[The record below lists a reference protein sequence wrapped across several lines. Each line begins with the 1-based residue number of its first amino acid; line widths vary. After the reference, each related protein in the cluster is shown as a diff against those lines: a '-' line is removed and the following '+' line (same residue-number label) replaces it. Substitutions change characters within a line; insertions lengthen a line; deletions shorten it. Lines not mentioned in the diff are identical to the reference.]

1 VPGCRLVVLAMREAA
16 SHLILKRV
24 LPVLAASI
32 FLTLALLP
40 SAADAACVNG
50 RCPTGEDDDCDRKVD
65 VTITITVVPDEAGT
79 IEVDGVELES
89 SAFVRTQGDIVEL
102 EAIPASGYEFDSWS
116 GSLTSTDNPL
126 ETPFYNNK
134 SITAHFVS
142 EKEEPDSVRDDES
155 ALIVHIP
162 KGTTA
167 LDADGH
173 EVTDV
178 SVDMK
183 RPHDVPADRVIVGQ
197 VYDLEPDGATFDP
210 PLPVVLPYDPEEL
223 RDGVREDELR
233 IAYYDGATNTWV
245 ELPSVVDEDDMMVTA
260 DVRHLTEFSI
270 MAPKPEPSALPLMAP
285 GFSISSLTVA
295 PKEPRAGDTVTV
307 SVVARYDGSD
317 AEGSSAL
324 VLSLNGEVV
333 QEASITLNR
342 GESRTAE
349 FTVSPLDEATYNVDV
364 SGLGGTFAVA
374 AAAPPEALSRAVALA
389 EEDSFA
395 RPSLSLPGW
404 LALDWHPTA
413 LISGAVVLAL
423 LLFLPLLRRRYLRYH
438 YDI

>member
-1 VPGCRLVVLAMREAA
+1 
-16 SHLILKRV
+16 
-24 LPVLAASI
+24 
-32 FLTLALLP
+32 
-40 SAADAACVNG
+40 
-50 RCPTGEDDDCDRKVD
+50 
-65 VTITITVVPDEAGT
+65 
-79 IEVDGVELES
+79 
-89 SAFVRTQGDIVEL
+89 
-102 EAIPASGYEFDSWS
+102 
-116 GSLTSTDNPL
+116 
-126 ETPFYNNK
+126 
-134 SITAHFVS
+134 
-142 EKEEPDSVRDDES
+142 
-155 ALIVHIP
+155 
-162 KGTTA
+162 
-167 LDADGH
+167 
-173 EVTDV
+173 
-178 SVDMK
+178 
-183 RPHDVPADRVIVGQ
+183 
-197 VYDLEPDGATFDP
+197 
-210 PLPVVLPYDPEEL
+210 
-223 RDGVREDELR
+223 
-233 IAYYDGATNTWV
+233 
-245 ELPSVVDEDDMMVTA
+245 VDEDDMTVTA